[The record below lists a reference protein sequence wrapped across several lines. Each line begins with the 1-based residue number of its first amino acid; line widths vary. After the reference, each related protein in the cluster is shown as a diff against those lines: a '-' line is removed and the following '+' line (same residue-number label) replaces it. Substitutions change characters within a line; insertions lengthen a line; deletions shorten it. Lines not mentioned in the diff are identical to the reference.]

1 MAEKKIPR
9 NAKGEG
15 SFKVNADGTV
25 THRKSVGFKANG
37 RRKVITVTAKNKSAC
52 IREMKKKENEWNNIK
67 NGLHIDSTDTVV
79 SLCYRHLEYQ
89 VSNNDLKGKSIDRR
103 ECTIENQISGYDLGY
118 LQAQQVTP
126 IDIETHVKL
135 LISENKVGASSIGKV
150 VDVLNAA
157 YEWAIRQGDMQQN
170 PVRLV
175 KTELSKKLKKLSVKG
190 ADEADVVAL
199 SDEEIKLFEREAT
212 ELHANGHEKYP
223 AGMYCLL
230 LLHTGMRVGEMIALR
245 WRDWK
250 GDYLVIE
257 KSVSTAKNRNKK
269 SEDENNYISLEG
281 NTKNQ
286 KARNIQLNR
295 EAKYIL
301 WKLKHSRESCEQDD
315 LIVPTKTGKMN
326 TASNLEHRMK
336 VIMKNAGL
344 EDVKGGLHI
353 FRKTFAT
360 KMYENGARVEE
371 IAAYIGDLPSTTQKY
386 YIAIRR
392 KVVADGETH
401 QIVKLPG
408 SKAGEEP
415 VA

>member
-1 MAEKKIPR
+1 M
-9 NAKGEG
+9 EG
-15 SFKVNADGTV
+15 NNEV
-25 THRKSVGFKANG
+25 
-37 RRKVITVTAKNKSAC
+37 RRC
-52 IREMKKKENEWNNIK
+52 GLYKENGETRYGVLDSHNIENELK
-67 NGLHIDSTDTVV
+67 YEDVNTQVSQQPSAQLEGQSYGMLPVV
-79 SLCYRHLEYQ
+79 SGGMQFAPQYVDQWY
-89 VSNNDLKGKSIDRR
+89 KAG
-103 ECTIENQISGYDLGY
+103 LGY

-199 SDEEIKLFEREAT
+199 SDEEIKLFEQEAT

-286 KARNIQLNR
+286 KARNIQLNK

-301 WKLKHSRESCEQDD
+301 WKLKHSRESCEPDD